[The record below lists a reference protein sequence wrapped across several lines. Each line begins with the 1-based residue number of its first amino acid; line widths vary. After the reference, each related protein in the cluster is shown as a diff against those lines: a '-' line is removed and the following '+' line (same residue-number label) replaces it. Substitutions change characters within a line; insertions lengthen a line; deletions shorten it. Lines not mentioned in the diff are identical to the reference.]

1 MNILNKAQFLNA
13 FCYGQLPW
21 QRCNRKCYFYSLEFV
36 RLSLLKRLQNTRKT
50 SSVFRFRTFFLFFM
64 FRIRYFAT
72 FNFDVFRIN
81 NSSEYLDYTLTVI
94 LLLILSTS
102 ILTDVLLKFNRVN
115 WKLVIDLRNRLWSSC
130 NSNISSHTNELILCL
145 WGCKYIVHRVHWVH
159 ISSTFNL

>member
-1 MNILNKAQFLNA
+1 MIHCAVYFYVTNICVEYFD
-13 FCYGQLPW
+13 
-21 QRCNRKCYFYSLEFV
+21 RKCYFYSLEFV

-64 FRIRYFAT
+64 FRIRYFAS

-115 WKLVIDLRNRLWSSC
+115 WKLVIDLRKRL
-130 NSNISSHTNELILCL
+130 
-145 WGCKYIVHRVHWVH
+145 
-159 ISSTFNL
+159 